1 MIFIKKSKSYVI
13 KLREKIYTEITKCE
27 YKNWYNTANTAKTLR
42 YDITDNNKEYYD
54 ANHDSGN

>member
-1 MIFIKKSKSYVI
+1 M
-13 KLREKIYTEITKCE
+13 REKIYTEITKCE